1 VSFLGSILAA
11 LAMVLIFEGLLPLIS
26 PTKWRQMFTQ
36 LLQLQD
42 GQIRF
47 FGLATV
53 LLGFFLLAWLL

>member
-1 VSFLGSILAA
+1 
-11 LAMVLIFEGLLPLIS
+11 MVLIFEGLLPLIS

-53 LLGFFLLAWLL
+53 LLGFFLLAWVL